1 MAGERVDVA
10 IVGGGIS
17 GLSAAYAL
25 HKRGVSFRL
34 LEASERFGGV
44 IRTERDAGF
53 VLEGGPDALLAQKP
67 EGIALCRELGLGENL
82 VSTLPTDRAVHVLH
96 RGRLHPLPE
105 GMMLAVPTRIA
116 PFAASSLF
124 SWPAKLRMGF
134 DLVIPRRQ
142 DEADESIASF
152 LRRRLGQEC
161 VDRLGE
167 PLLAGIHSGDPERLS
182 MRASFPRFLDL
193 ERRHGS
199 LIRGMWAAAAQVPT
213 GKPAG
218 SAFMSLRGGLVD
230 LVEALVARLP
240 EDRLRRG
247 SRVAEVAR
255 RSPGFAVRLADGSA
269 IEALAVILAS
279 PPSKTAPL
287 LEPLLPE
294 AARALA
300 SITFVSTATVL
311 LGYRRESVAHP
322 LAGYGFVVPKGE
334 GLRTSAFTFV
344 SSKLPDRAPDGH
356 VLLRGFLGGARDPD
370 VLDGK
375 SDAALADIVMGEMT
389 PLLGLRGAPV
399 VSRVFRWPATT
410 PQLEVGH
417 LERIAAAEC
426 QIATVPGLYLTG
438 AGVRVTGIP
447 DCVADGTKIAEAA
460 AAFVAQGLDTRA
472 ARV

>member
-1 MAGERVDVA
+1 
-10 IVGGGIS
+10 
-17 GLSAAYAL
+17 
-25 HKRGVSFRL
+25 VSFRL
-34 LEASERFGGV
+34 FEASARFGGV
-44 IRTERDAGF
+44 IRTERSAGF
-53 VLEGGPDALLAQKP
+53 VLDGGPDALLAQKP
-67 EGIALCRELGLGENL
+67 EGIALCRELGLGERL

-116 PFAASSLF
+116 PFAASRLF
-124 SWPAKLRMGF
+124 SWPAKLRMAF

-142 DEADESIASF
+142 DAADESIASF

-182 MRASFPRFLDL
+182 MRASFPRFM
-193 ERRHGS
+193 EIEARYGS
-199 LIRGMWAAAAQVPT
+199 LIRGMWAAAAKAPT
-213 GKPAG
+213 GTPTG
-218 SAFMSLRGGLVD
+218 SAFMSLRGGLAD

-240 EDRLRRG
+240 ADRLHRESPVRGVERRN
-247 SRVAEVAR
+247 
-255 RSPGFAVRLADGSA
+255 PGFGVHLADGTSVQA
-269 IEALAVILAS
+269 RAVILAS

-300 SITFVSTATVL
+300 AVSFVSTATVL
-311 LGYRRESVAHP
+311 LGYRREDVAHP
-322 LAGYGFVVPKGE
+322 LAGYGFVVPKSE

-344 SSKLPDRAPDGH
+344 TSKLPERAPDGH

-375 SDAALADIVMGEMT
+375 SDDALAAIVITEMT
-389 PLLGLRGAPV
+389 PLLGLRAAPV
-399 VSRVFRWPATT
+399 VTRVFRWPATT

-417 LERIAAAEC
+417 LDRIAEVER
-426 QIATVPGLYLTG
+426 QLATLPGLHLTG

-447 DCVADGTKIAEAA
+447 DCVADATKTAEAA
-460 AAFVAQGLDTRA
+460 AAFVGQ
-472 ARV
+472 